1 MRHDFKEDGSF
12 MDDMPFGEYIRK
24 KRRILGMNQT
34 DFAKM
39 LGVKSDS
46 IYSQMSHSKHNGY
59 FCSYQKVEVD
69 DEDESDS

>member
-1 MRHDFKEDGSF
+1 MTLYIKVTSD
-12 MDDMPFGEYIRK
+12 EYELPLAVGDTVRE
-24 KRRILGMNQT
+24 L
-34 DFAKM
+34 AKM

-69 DEDESDS
+69 DEDESDKAI

>member
-1 MRHDFKEDGSF
+1 MTLYIKVTSD
-12 MDDMPFGEYIRK
+12 EYELPLAVGDTVRD
-24 KRRILGMNQT
+24 L
-34 DFAKM
+34 AKM

>member
-1 MRHDFKEDGSF
+1 MTLYIKVTSD
-12 MDDMPFGEYIRK
+12 EYELPLAVGDTVRE
-24 KRRILGMNQT
+24 LAN
-34 DFAKM
+34 M

>member
-1 MRHDFKEDGSF
+1 MTLYIKVTSD
-12 MDDMPFGEYIRK
+12 EYELPLAVGDTVRE
-24 KRRILGMNQT
+24 L
-34 DFAKM
+34 AKM

-59 FCSYQKVEVD
+59 FCSYQKVEVE

>member
-1 MRHDFKEDGSF
+1 MTLYIKVTSDEYEL
-12 MDDMPFGEYIRK
+12 PFAVGDTVRE
-24 KRRILGMNQT
+24 L
-34 DFAKM
+34 AKM

-59 FCSYQKVEVD
+59 FCSYQKVEVE

>member
-1 MRHDFKEDGSF
+1 MTLYIKVTSD
-12 MDDMPFGEYIRK
+12 EYELPLAVGDTVRE
-24 KRRILGMNQT
+24 L
-34 DFAKM
+34 AKM

-59 FCSYQKVEVD
+59 FCSYQKIEVD

>member
-1 MRHDFKEDGSF
+1 MTLYIKVTSD
-12 MDDMPFGEYIRK
+12 EYELPLAVGDTVRE
-24 KRRILGMNQT
+24 L
-34 DFAKM
+34 AKM

>member
-1 MRHDFKEDGSF
+1 MRRAMTLYIKVTSD
-12 MDDMPFGEYIRK
+12 EYELPLAVGDTVRE
-24 KRRILGMNQT
+24 L
-34 DFAKM
+34 AKM

>member
-1 MRHDFKEDGSF
+1 MRQAMTLYIKVTSD
-12 MDDMPFGEYIRK
+12 EYELPLAVGDTVRE
-24 KRRILGMNQT
+24 L
-34 DFAKM
+34 AKM

>member
-1 MRHDFKEDGSF
+1 MTSESETAMTLYIKVTSD
-12 MDDMPFGEYIRK
+12 EYELPLAVGDTVRE
-24 KRRILGMNQT
+24 L
-34 DFAKM
+34 AKM